1 MRIEFKWESRVE
13 YIDNYNQFAS
23 DPYFDFQDDVSE
35 RKDSIKNTFQIDDFT
50 EFAKEL
56 VELLFRPEWDVT
68 KELKPVIT
76 RIFVDGSHRWDY
88 FELHGEIEFLSYD
101 EDISELGKYDLT
113 NLFKKKIQSWLK
125 KNNCFKDASAI
136 WEYYDDFNMTIS
148 AEFTDVV
155 AKAVLYVEGD

>member
-1 MRIEFKWESRVE
+1 MRIEFKWELRVE

-50 EFAKEL
+50 ELATEL
-56 VELLFRPEWDVT
+56 VELLFRPEWDGT

-113 NLFKKKIQSWLK
+113 NLFTKKMQSWLK
-125 KNNCFKDASAI
+125 KNNCFKDTSAI
-136 WEYYDDFNMTIS
+136 WEYYEDFNMTIS
-148 AEFTDVV
+148 AEYTEVV
-155 AKAVLYVEGD
+155 AKAILHVE

>member
-23 DPYFDFQDDVSE
+23 DTYFDFQDDVSE
-35 RKDSIKNTFQIDDFT
+35 RKDSIKNTFQIEDFT
-50 EFAKEL
+50 EFATEL
-56 VELLFRPEWDVT
+56 VELLFRPEWDGT

-113 NLFKKKIQSWLK
+113 NLFTKKMQSWLK
-125 KNNCFKDASAI
+125 KNNCFKDTSAI
-136 WEYYDDFNMTIS
+136 WEYYEDFNMTIS
-148 AEFTDVV
+148 AEYTEVV
-155 AKAVLYVEGD
+155 AKAILHVE